1 MLTASIIIPT
11 ARLSS
16 EITTRCLEAV
26 ERNTSLPYELF
37 LVRDDPGHF
46 GFSRENNRIMR
57 ISEGKYFIL
66 LNDDCFVHP
75 EWLDR
80 MVKKAD
86 SDERIGIVGAKLYG
100 LDGKIQYEADKA
112 GPDGDIDNI
121 AFALVLIKRDVLTKI
136 GFMNENYRFGSED
149 AEYCT
154 KAKQAGYRLVIS
166 DATAT
171 HLRNNSIDVDALLLK
186 TRGTFFLRRSRGQS
200 ILSLIP
206 VMGYGLTFPLRRAI
220 KTRAPS
226 VFQFMRRR
234 GNRMRRV
241 LVGF

>member
-1 MLTASIIIPT
+1 MLVASIIIPT

-86 SDERIGIVGAKLYG
+86 SDDRIGIV
-100 LDGKIQYEADKA
+100 
-112 GPDGDIDNI
+112 
-121 AFALVLIKRDVLTKI
+121 
-136 GFMNENYRFGSED
+136 
-149 AEYCT
+149 
-154 KAKQAGYRLVIS
+154 
-166 DATAT
+166 
-171 HLRNNSIDVDALLLK
+171 
-186 TRGTFFLRRSRGQS
+186 
-200 ILSLIP
+200 
-206 VMGYGLTFPLRRAI
+206 
-220 KTRAPS
+220 
-226 VFQFMRRR
+226 
-234 GNRMRRV
+234 
-241 LVGF
+241 